1 MLTARQEQFC
11 LEFAKSGNATEAYLK
26 VYGSKNDAIAAAS
39 SSKLL
44 RNSKVRARLKE
55 LADEIKH
62 EKIADITECQELLTA
77 IARDTTNA
85 AADRIKA
92 IQTLMKA
99 QGAFVTQINFNST
112 PVVISGGEQLE
123 D

>member
-11 LEFAKSGNATEAYLK
+11 LEFAQSGNATSAYLK
-26 VYGSKNDAIAAAS
+26 AYGGNELSATAQAS
-39 SSKLL
+39 RLL
-44 RNSKVRARLKE
+44 RKDNVRARLKE

-77 IARDTTNA
+77 IARDTRNA